1 MFQSAPVVPKNLKE
15 ASVNDNPVL
24 DTRKQAERRRDC
36 MDYAFCLFNFNC
48 LGRCYGRSLL
58 QSGVIRSDHP
68 VHNDLIAKKYL
79 PMFNTLSLSIRAI
92 ETLYEVFQ
100 LIDGDGSGEIDIDE
114 FLIYFRLQKSRF
126 AIRAFNILDADGSG
140 EIDFGEFVLGLY
152 NFCTFDNVSLA
163 RFAFQ
168 IYDDDGRYEMCFLFR
183 RTLN

>member
-1 MFQSAPVVPKNLKE
+1 
-15 ASVNDNPVL
+15 
-24 DTRKQAERRRDC
+24 

-168 IYDDDGRYEMCFLFR
+168 IYDDDGRYEICFLFR